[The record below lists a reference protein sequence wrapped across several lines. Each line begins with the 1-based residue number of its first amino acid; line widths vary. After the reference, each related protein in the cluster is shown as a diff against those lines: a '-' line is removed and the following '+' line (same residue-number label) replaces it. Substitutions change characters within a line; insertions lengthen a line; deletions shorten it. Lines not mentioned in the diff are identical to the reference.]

1 MPIYFLLY
9 SGPVRRAFVMNQTEA
24 TLDEVKTHIEKLAT
38 EKTLNFGKTVIT
50 ADRLNLFSI
59 TDANDKEPKS
69 LEDQPN
75 KTFRSNTD
83 SSPHYLKLTLKELP
97 RAKDSKKSAP
107 KKVKCA
113 GAPAEEMS
121 SAAASSSGAITFTP
135 PKDDTS
141 VVVLIV
147 KGGEIVQKIQMV
159 ETVSVDEY
167 KDVVGSALRSYLK
180 VPAGSEASSA
190 AAAATTE
197 EDDVEEEEEES
208 EEEEAEEEEEAVVEG
223 EDLDESDVK
232 PLAEIVKKGGKK

>member
-50 ADRLNLFSI
+50 AERLNLFSI

-69 LEDQPN
+69 LEDQSN
-75 KTFRSNTD
+75 KPFRSNTD

-97 RAKDSKKSAP
+97 RAKDSKKNTP
-107 KKVKCA
+107 KKVKYA
-113 GAPAEEMS
+113 GAPAEEIS
-121 SAAASSSGAITFTP
+121 SSAASSSGAITFKP
-135 PKDDTS
+135 PKDSTD

-147 KGGEIVQKIQMV
+147 KGGKIVQKIQMV
-159 ETVSVDEY
+159 ETVSVEEY
-167 KDVVGSALRSYLK
+167 KDVVGTALRSYLK
-180 VPAGSEASSA
+180 VPADSEASSA
-190 AAAATTE
+190 AAAAEE
-197 EDDVEEEEEES
+197 EDES
-208 EEEEAEEEEEAVVEG
+208 EEESSEEEEAVVDS

-232 PLAEIVKKGGKK
+232 PLAEIVKKGGEK

>member
-50 ADRLNLFSI
+50 AERLNLFSI

-69 LEDQPN
+69 LEDQSN
-75 KTFRSNTD
+75 KPFRSNTD

-97 RAKDSKKSAP
+97 RTKDSKKSAP
-107 KKVKCA
+107 KKVKYA
-113 GAPAEEMS
+113 GAPSEEIS
-121 SAAASSSGAITFTP
+121 SAAAASSSGVITFKP

-147 KGGEIVQKIQMV
+147 KGGKIVQKIQMV
-159 ETVSVDEY
+159 ETVSVKEY
-167 KDVVGSALRSYLK
+167 KDVVGTALRSYLK
-180 VPAGSEASSA
+180 VPADSEASSA
-190 AAAATTE
+190 AAAA
-197 EDDVEEEEEES
+197 EEEEDES
-208 EEEEAEEEEEAVVEG
+208 EEESSEEEEAVVDS

>member
-50 ADRLNLFSI
+50 AERLNLFSI

-69 LEDQPN
+69 LDDQPN

-97 RAKDSKKSAP
+97 RAKDSKKNTP
-107 KKVKCA
+107 KKVKYA
-113 GAPAEEMS
+113 GAPAEEIS
-121 SAAASSSGAITFTP
+121 SSAASSSGAITFKP
-135 PKDDTS
+135 PKDSTD

-147 KGGEIVQKIQMV
+147 KGGKIVQKIQMV
-159 ETVSVDEY
+159 ETVSVEEY
-167 KDVVGSALRSYLK
+167 KDVVGTALRSYLK
-180 VPAGSEASSA
+180 GGTSTTSSA

-197 EDDVEEEEEES
+197 EDDEEEEEES
-208 EEEEAEEEEEAVVEG
+208 SEEEEAVVDS

-232 PLAEIVKKGGKK
+232 PLAEIVKKGGEK